1 MIAEDRNC
9 RLVRFGP
16 SPGVPATWTLLEL
29 APETT
34 ETMLAWLQYR
44 GLEPGALFTAV
55 SKADKPLLGRRISPS
70 SIGYLFKVYCQM
82 LGINKLTPHDS
93 RRTYCSN
100 VLDVP
105 GIDPKTAMD
114 MARHSLFDTTARYD
128 RRGNEKRKRVAA
140 KLQHAI

>member
-1 MIAEDRNC
+1 MRVGKLIPIGTVSKKRGKSTKTDSSLILSSVCSSLSED
-9 RLVRFGP
+9 VRFGP

-70 SIGYLFKVYCQM
+70 GIGYLFKVYCQM

-105 GIDPKTAMD
+105 GI
-114 MARHSLFDTTARYD
+114 
-128 RRGNEKRKRVAA
+128 
-140 KLQHAI
+140 